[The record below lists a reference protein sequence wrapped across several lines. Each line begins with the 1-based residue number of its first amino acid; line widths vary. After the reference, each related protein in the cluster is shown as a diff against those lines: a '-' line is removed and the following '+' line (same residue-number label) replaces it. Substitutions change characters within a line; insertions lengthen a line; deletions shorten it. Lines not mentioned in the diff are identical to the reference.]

1 MQRSRSL
8 EHQRWHKQQ
17 AEKSSSHLWP
27 VQCTLILAV
36 VKCTGL
42 MQKHFFQSSVKWKRS
57 YWFGLNQE
65 ALEPPETVHCLHAC
79 FLPKKFQIKQI
90 KNKKRSSKHNPHDI
104 KITVPVG
111 HTSGCN
117 LDCASSHVIGIISWF
132 IYCWN
137 PMLRP
142 HAALQKIHAEPV
154 WIVCMPSSKLPNW
167 YFSFLN
173 FWCISLTKPYEYA
186 RVGVAL
192 LHRVVDQGVSKCPA
206 RWCMWSFALDRSVQ
220 NPFESFCILQNPSKS
235 LQIFNFPNPLGSG
248 LFWLQP
254 IGIASVAFLLSNRSH
269 DQKTANHTE
278 AQLHKD
284 WSTSLHLGSQQPMH
298 SATENLGPSKA
309 VGSWVVS
316 SSKCHFPPEI
326 HLSSFFE

>member
-1 MQRSRSL
+1 
-8 EHQRWHKQQ
+8 
-17 AEKSSSHLWP
+17 
-27 VQCTLILAV
+27 
-36 VKCTGL
+36 
-42 MQKHFFQSSVKWKRS
+42 
-57 YWFGLNQE
+57 
-65 ALEPPETVHCLHAC
+65 
-79 FLPKKFQIKQI
+79 
-90 KNKKRSSKHNPHDI
+90 
-104 KITVPVG
+104 
-111 HTSGCN
+111 
-117 LDCASSHVIGIISWF
+117 
-132 IYCWN
+132 
-137 PMLRP
+137 
-142 HAALQKIHAEPV
+142 
-154 WIVCMPSSKLPNW
+154 MPSSKLPNW
-167 YFSFLN
+167 FFSFLN

-235 LQIFNFPNPLGSG
+235 LQIFNFPNPLGLG

-254 IGIASVAFLLSNRSH
+254 IGIASVALLLSNRSH

-326 HLSSFFE
+326 HLSSFFKKALRIHMSCPLSPLRKVCSWFSLVGMWNWRTEAHWGLTPMCQSPFAPSQKSMQHPRSFKQLTQPKHTKANIST